1 MIRKSIGGIGS
12 NNANEKLEFAKKR
25 DMKSMLN
32 VREQKM
38 LNDFKKSVAKH
49 TKIKLQLV
57 EL

>member
-49 TKIKLQLV
+49 TKIKL
-57 EL
+57 